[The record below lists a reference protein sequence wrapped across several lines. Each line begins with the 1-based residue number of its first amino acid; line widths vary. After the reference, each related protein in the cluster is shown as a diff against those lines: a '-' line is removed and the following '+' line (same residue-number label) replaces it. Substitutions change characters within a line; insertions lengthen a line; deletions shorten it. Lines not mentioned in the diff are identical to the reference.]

1 MATYRLKRKSYGI
14 VEGAENVVGGTMKGV
29 GKAADTALGGVAGA
43 AMGAKYLGEGIGAV
57 TGLGGLG
64 GALLGAGLGAL
75 VGLVR
80 QADLWGSR
88 LNVDDRLMKW
98 IVQDLKEYYRKI
110 KG

>member
-75 VGLVR
+75 TMRGAGKGLKS
-80 QADLWGSR
+80 AGDS
-88 LNVDDRLMKW
+88 MMSS
-98 IVQDLKEYYRKI
+98 
-110 KG
+110 